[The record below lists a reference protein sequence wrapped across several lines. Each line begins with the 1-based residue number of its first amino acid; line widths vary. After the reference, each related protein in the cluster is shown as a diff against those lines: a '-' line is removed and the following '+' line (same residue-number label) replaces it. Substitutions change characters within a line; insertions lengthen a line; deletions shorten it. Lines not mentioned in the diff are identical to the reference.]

1 MSEIIVSCA
10 GCCRR
15 YKGQP
20 GPKKFRC
27 TNCDNHLTFPRE
39 PHEPIEGTVY
49 CSSCWTGISVTD
61 DLSQC
66 PICSQKI
73 DVNAGGGRASWPS
86 GTSGVRA
93 AVTPPDDQ
101 RRASGVHEA
110 ISVSGSQSSISKTL
124 EEKLTEYQ
132 TRLALWQE
140 SQAAVIKERDE
151 LALQRRELEQKVVE
165 LSARLDGV
173 TAARDQMMKERDQST
188 SARQPL
194 EVRIAELE
202 AKLGIAADLHAKS
215 EEDIAAA
222 RAAQRDAD
230 RKAIELEAKLNA
242 SQESYCSILNDRNEL
257 DSARRQLEVAA
268 AESEARLSTIRD
280 QMEKAQMDCVAA
292 VRSQKGLEERIVE
305 LSARLEVAKEQHA
318 KALDLR
324 DVQTRDKAGL
334 ETRALD
340 LQAKAAEALQE
351 AAQARAERD
360 AMAKSAGELPA
371 QIESLK
377 RLLEETSRERDEATA
392 ERTNAVA
399 SLEQQ
404 RMAVHDMELKL
415 RQYQEMA
422 AQALDP
428 LNAEY
433 NRIAR
438 ELTSE
443 AERILAQ
450 LLQLESEL
458 GLRKERL
465 RSLETA
471 LTARLN
477 KACRDAM
484 DRLIAGSPK
493 PANPA
498 NESNLSPAIEIPS
511 GMDTGTDWHA
521 SSTQVDA
528 QAIKEP
534 GNN

>member
-61 DLSQC
+61 ELAQC

-93 AVTPPDDQ
+93 AVNPNEDT
-101 RRASGVHEA
+101 RRSSGVHEA
-110 ISVSGSQSSISKTL
+110 VSASGSQPSISKTL

-151 LALQRRELEQKVVE
+151 LAQHRRELEQKVVE

-173 TAARDQMMKERDQST
+173 TAARDQMMKERDQSS

-194 EVRIAELE
+194 ELRIAELE

-222 RAAQRDAD
+222 RASQRDSD
-230 RKAIELEAKLNA
+230 RKSIELEAKLNA
-242 SQESYCSILNDRNEL
+242 AQEQYCAVLNDRNEL
-257 DSARRQLEVAA
+257 DSARRQLEVSA

-280 QMEKAQMDCVAA
+280 QMEKAQKDCVTAIQ
-292 VRSQKGLEERIVE
+292 SQKGFEDRIVE
-305 LSARLEVAKEQHA
+305 LSARLEVAKEQSA
-318 KALDLR
+318 KALELR
-324 DVQTRDKAGL
+324 DNQTRDHAGL
-334 ETRALD
+334 EARANE
-340 LQAKAAEALQE
+340 LQAKVIQAQQD
-351 AAQARAERD
+351 AAQSRRERD
-360 AMAKSAGELPA
+360 AIAKESGEYPA

-377 RLLEETSRERDEATA
+377 RLLEETARERDEATA
-392 ERTNAVA
+392 ERANAVM

-404 RMAVHDMELKL
+404 RMAVHDMEIKL

-422 AQALDP
+422 VQALDP
-428 LNAEY
+428 LNTEY

-443 AERILAQ
+443 SERILAH

-511 GMDTGTDWHA
+511 GMDTGADWHA

-534 GNN
+534 GK